1 MAYILTVDRPLN
13 SHDEWQSQWSKYC
26 DYLESVR
33 NHLPVAAYNF
43 ATAPWHYDFSDHRA
57 PHDGWV
63 EEIIIREPATGARKE
78 HRSLEI
84 VVKLLAAYHDGHI
97 ELKYSAVQNY
107 SLAGAKQGSTGH
119 GDWLYDEIRLSQ
131 REYVLHEIEWSCGSR
146 WLIECGDVS
155 YKWSSLDTV
164 SADVRAEQENDL

>member
-1 MAYILTVDRPLN
+1 MAYILTADRPLN
-13 SHDEWQSQWSKYC
+13 SYEEWQSQWSKYC

-33 NHLPVAAYNF
+33 NQLPPAAYSF
-43 ATAPWHYDFSDHRA
+43 ASAPWHYDFTDHRA

-63 EEIIIREPATGARKE
+63 DEIIIREPATGARKE

-97 ELKYSAVQNY
+97 ELKYSAVRNY
-107 SLAGAKQGSTGH
+107 SLACDEQVGSGH
-119 GDWLYDEIRLSQ
+119 CDWLYDEIRLSQ
-131 REYVLHEIEWSCGSR
+131 RGYVLHEIEWSSGSR

-155 YKWSSLDTV
+155 YKWSRVDTV
-164 SADVRAEQENDL
+164 AEE

>member
-1 MAYILTVDRPLN
+1 MAYILTDDRPLN
-13 SHDEWQSQWSKYC
+13 SYEEWQSQWSKYC

-33 NHLPVAAYNF
+33 NQLPPAAYNF
-43 ATAPWHYDFSDHRA
+43 ASAPWHYNFTDHRA

-63 EEIIIREPATGARKE
+63 DEIIIREPATGARKE

-107 SLAGAKQGSTGH
+107 SLGCHEQGGH
-119 GDWLYDEIRLSQ
+119 SDWLYDEIRLSE
-131 REYVLHEIEWSCGSR
+131 RGYVLHEIEWSSGSR

-155 YKWSSLDTV
+155 YRWTRLDMV
-164 SADVRAEQENDL
+164 AEE

>member
-13 SHDEWQSQWSKYC
+13 SHEEWQSQWSKYC

-33 NHLPVAAYNF
+33 NQLPIEAYNF
-43 ATAPWHYDFSDHRA
+43 ATASWHYDFSDHRA

-63 EEIIIREPATGARKE
+63 EEIVIREPATGARKE
-78 HRSLEI
+78 NRSLEI

-107 SLAGAKQGSTGH
+107 SLAGDKKGSTGH

-131 REYVLHEIEWSCGSR
+131 RGYVLHEIEWSCGSG
-146 WLIECGDVS
+146 WLIECRDVS
-155 YKWSSLDTV
+155 YKWTSLD
-164 SADVRAEQENDL
+164 ANRNFEF